1 MGKRL
6 VMERLN
12 NPVSIYALGGLGEV
26 GKNMYCIEDD
36 KSIFIIDCGVRFPS
50 MDLPGIDYI
59 IPDFTH
65 LKNNRNKVKALI
77 ITHGHEDHIGAIPFL
92 MQTINLPIVYAP
104 RLAAALIK
112 YKIED
117 HRIREELN
125 ILEYDENTVLHFG
138 DYTISFFRVTHSI
151 PDSFGVVV
159 DTPQGRIVSTG
170 DFKVDLTPIGPDIEL
185 VKMAEIG
192 AEGIDLLL
200 SDSTNAENEGFT
212 PSEKNVYDSILSV
225 FENAEGRLIVSTF
238 SSNISRIQQICEA
251 ALKFKRKI
259 LIIGRSME
267 KAVQVSRAFGYIKIP
282 DSEIL
287 QPQDIKLCKNNELL
301 ILCTGSQ
308 GEPMAQLARIANGD
322 HKDVHIIPGDTVV
335 FSSSAIPGNGIL
347 IDHVVNLLTR
357 SGADVVTNS
366 ILSDIHSS
374 GHPSKQELRLVLKLM
389 NPHYFMP
396 MHGEHRMLRIH
407 SEIAQ
412 EIGIPEDHCF
422 VLDNGNV
429 LNLFKG
435 KVTRGY
441 DVESGAVYI
450 DGKDINGLAPTVL
463 EDRKILTEDGMM
475 SIVVTIDPVTNT
487 MLSEPLFYNKG
498 IISQGSQTVARECK
512 ELIYNALKVKLQEK
526 ASFAELKVL
535 IKNIASDYLYKKTN
549 RHPMIIPVILTK
561 NV

>member
-1 MGKRL
+1 
-6 VMERLN
+6 MERLN
-12 NPVSIYALGGLGEV
+12 NPISIYALGGLGEV

-36 KSIFIIDCGVRFPS
+36 KSIIIIDCGVRFPS

-65 LKNNRNKVKALI
+65 LKNNRNKVKGLF
-77 ITHGHEDHIGAIPFL
+77 ITHGHEDHIGGIPFL
-92 MQTINLPIVYAP
+92 IQSINIPVVYAP

-112 YKIED
+112 HKLED
-117 HRIREELN
+117 NRIREELN
-125 ILEYDENTVLHFG
+125 IIEYNEDTTVDIADFKV
-138 DYTISFFRVTHSI
+138 SFFRVTHSI

-159 DTPQGRIVSTG
+159 DTSQGRIVSTG

-185 VKMAEIG
+185 VKMAELG
-192 AEGIDLLL
+192 VEGIDLLL

-212 PSEKNVYDSILSV
+212 PSEKNVYDSIVSV

-238 SSNISRIQQICEA
+238 SSNISRIQQICEV

-259 LIIGRSME
+259 IIIGRSME

-282 DSEIL
+282 DSEIIESS
-287 QPQDIKLCKNNELL
+287 DIKLYKNNELL

-366 ILSDIHSS
+366 ILGDIHSS

-389 NPHYFMP
+389 KPNYFMP

-412 EIGIPEDHCF
+412 EVGIPADHCF

-429 LNLFKG
+429 LSLFKH
-435 KVTRGY
+435 KVTREY
-441 DVESGAVYI
+441 DVESGATYI

-463 EDRKILTEDGMM
+463 DDRKILTEDGMM
-475 SIVVTIDPVTNT
+475 TIVITLDATTNK
-487 MLSEPLFYNKG
+487 MLNEPIFYNRG

-512 ELIYNALKVKLQEK
+512 ELIHNAVNEKLKTKTN
-526 ASFAELKVL
+526 FTELKILV
-535 IKNIASDYLYKKTN
+535 KNIASDYLFKKTN

-561 NV
+561 TI

>member
-1 MGKRL
+1 
-6 VMERLN
+6 MERLN
-12 NPVSIYALGGLGEV
+12 NPVSIYALGGLSEV

-36 KSIFIIDCGVRFPS
+36 KSIIIIDCGVRFPS

-92 MQTINLPIVYAP
+92 MQTINVPVVYAP

-112 YKIED
+112 HKLED

-125 ILEYDENTVLHFG
+125 LVEYNESSKIDIL
-138 DYTISFFRVTHSI
+138 DYHISFFRVTHSI

-159 DTPQGRIVSTG
+159 DTKQGRIVSTG

-185 VKMAEIG
+185 VKMAQLG
-192 AEGIDLLL
+192 TEGIDLLL

-212 PSEKNVYDSILSV
+212 PSEKNVYDSIVSV
-225 FENAEGRLIVSTF
+225 FENADGRLIISTF
-238 SSNISRIQQICEA
+238 SSNISRIQQICEV

-259 LIIGRSME
+259 IIIGRSME
-267 KAVQVSRAFGYIKIP
+267 KAVQVSRAFGYIKVP
-282 DSEIL
+282 DSEIIESS
-287 QPQDIKLCKNNELL
+287 DIKLYKNNELL

-308 GEPMAQLARIANGD
+308 GEPMAQLARIANGE

-366 ILSDIHSS
+366 ILGDIHSS

-389 NPHYFMP
+389 KPKYFMP

-407 SEIAQ
+407 AEIAQ
-412 EIGIPEDHCF
+412 EIGIPADHCF

-435 KVTRGY
+435 KVTREY
-441 DVESGAVYI
+441 DVESGALYI

-463 EDRKILTEDGMM
+463 EDRKILTDDGMM
-475 SIVVTIDPVTNT
+475 TIVVTLDNASNQ
-487 MLSEPLFYNKG
+487 MLTEPLFYNKG

-512 ELIYNALKVKLQEK
+512 ELVSNAVTMLLKQK
-526 ASFAELKVL
+526 ANYTELKVA
-535 IKNIASDYLYKKTN
+535 IKKIVGDYLFKKTN
-549 RHPMIIPVILTK
+549 RHPMIIPIILTK
-561 NV
+561 N